1 METGLEDVIGSA
13 GLKTVGLMSSLCNVN
28 SLKKARYG
36 GQVIGPVI
44 YSFLVE
50 VYQQTTG
57 ANDETGLKAWA
68 DEQESPMFRYLIGV
82 LDHIMNV
89 NLLVKSHNEVNFE
102 LFIATLEK
110 LCPIVFALD
119 HVHYSRWL
127 PVFVH
132 ELKLLKVAEDPDLF
146 EKLHKVFLL

>member
-1 METGLEDVIGSA
+1 
-13 GLKTVGLMSSLCNVN
+13 
-28 SLKKARYG
+28 
-36 GQVIGPVI
+36 
-44 YSFLVE
+44 
-50 VYQQTTG
+50 
-57 ANDETGLKAWA
+57 
-68 DEQESPMFRYLIGV
+68 MFRYLIGV

-146 EKLHKVFLL
+146 EKLHKVFLF